1 MIDLHTHSTFSDGTM
16 SPERLVKY
24 AEKLGIEALALTDHD
39 TVSGIESFLSVD
51 SDLERVSGGVELS
64 VSYEPGGTFHLLGLF
79 VDHRNEYLNDALGK
93 LKDARRVRNDKI
105 IKLVSE
111 LVGKQ
116 LTQED
121 ISSENE
127 GELGRPHIAKYLCK
141 TGGIVQDMDE
151 AFDKYLAKGKPYY
164 VARETLDFHDSL
176 NLIHEAGGVAILA
189 HPFSLDVDEKSY
201 SPFIKY
207 LKGLGLDGIE
217 VYTSDTDMHRQNLL
231 SDIALEH
238 DMAVSGGSDFHGDN
252 QLSIGLGTGRGGEM
266 NIPYSVFAELKRRFN
281 K

>member
-1 MIDLHTHSTFSDGTM
+1 M
-16 SPERLVKY
+16 
-24 AEKLGIEALALTDHD
+24 
-39 TVSGIESFLSVD
+39 
-51 SDLERVSGGVELS
+51 
-64 VSYEPGGTFHLLGLF
+64 
-79 VDHRNEYLNDALGK
+79 
-93 LKDARRVRNDKI
+93 
-105 IKLVSE
+105 SE

-141 TGGIVQDMDE
+141 TGIVQDMDE

-189 HPFSLDVDEKSY
+189 HPFSLDVDEKKSY

-252 QLSIGLGTGRGGEM
+252 QLSIGLGTGRGEM